1 MAADRCA
8 SVRPNGREIAF
19 ARERGVLRGHITARV
34 ELQRARRGLAAIPVR
49 LACVLFAV
57 SLLGGCGSTLFG
69 GKTETVE
76 NTDPPDIIYD
86 KADKL
91 ADRGRFGD
99 AARAYEEVDINHPYS
114 QEARRAILMAAYAYY
129 KAGKYDEA
137 IGAADRYLT
146 LHPGTQE
153 SDLAQN
159 IIGMSY
165 YDRVLDPKRD
175 QANTRKALAAYETLL
190 QRYPESRYAAE
201 ATNRVRILRDLLA
214 ASEMT
219 IGRWYLRKNNYLAAI
234 NRFRVVVTDYQTTE
248 QVEEALMRLTEAYM
262 ALGIVNEAQT
272 AAAVLGHNFPDSKW
286 YSHAYALLGKHG
298 LQPKEHEGSWITET
312 WKSDGRPA

>member
-1 MAADRCA
+1 MGSDRRALPGLRLRHVRIAGLLVAA
-8 SVRPNGREIAF
+8 SV
-19 ARERGVLRGHITARV
+19 L
-34 ELQRARRGLAAIPVR
+34 
-49 LACVLFAV
+49 
-57 SLLGGCGSTLFG
+57 SGCGSSLFG

-76 NTDPPDIIYD
+76 NNDPPNIIYGKAESLVD
-86 KADKL
+86 KGKYA
-91 ADRGRFGD
+91 D

-114 QEARRAILMAAYAYY
+114 QEARRAILMAAFAYY

-165 YDRVLDPKRD
+165 YDRILDPKRD

-190 QRYPESRYAAE
+190 QRYPESRYSAE
-201 ATNRVRILRDLLA
+201 ATNRIRILRDLLA

-286 YSHAYALLGKHG
+286 YGHAYGILGKRG

>member
-1 MAADRCA
+1 
-8 SVRPNGREIAF
+8 
-19 ARERGVLRGHITARV
+19 LRGHITARN
-34 ELQRARRGLAAIPVR
+34 ELQAARRGLAAMPVR
-49 LACVLFAV
+49 LACLFFAV

-76 NTDPPDIIYD
+76 NADPPDIIYGKAETLVD
-86 KADKL
+86 K
-91 ADRGRFGD
+91 GRFDD

-165 YDRVLDPKRD
+165 YDRILDPRRD
-175 QANTRKALAAYETLL
+175 QTNARKGLAAYEKLL

-201 ATNRVRILRDLLA
+201 ATNRIRILRDVIA

-219 IGRWYLRKNNYLAAI
+219 VGRWYLRKSNYLAAI
-234 NRFRVVVTDYQTTE
+234 NRFKVVVTDYQTTE

-286 YSHAYALLGKHG
+286 YSHAYALLGKRG
-298 LQPKEHEGSWITET
+298 LQPKEHEGSWITQT